1 MSQPVAYTPPD
12 YVPPEVAASNWDG
25 PERRSRAPVD
35 QLGRSLNL
43 LCLEASGPYE
53 IVAHLEALGYNSA
66 SALARFGVSSHFEL
80 AHQLYERTPRIRD
93 RYKVKRKRTGD
104 WATPV
109 AMGLAFVATFLLGA
123 FSQVEMLAP
132 AMVILVWSQVGAAVL
147 QKAKGELLRT
157 EQGVVLAFLVQ
168 LGILAIVGS
177 WALLQYGLATLAPT
191 LTWFAV
197 GALLWAE
204 RRVAA
209 LTVPLLVL
217 LGLVLA
223 TLLPVPAVMPQLIVV
238 VAVAAMCL
246 PLAWRDTRP
255 IFDWLRRSIGV
266 ALHPFLYGVG
276 QGLLILALLRHEDPA
291 GDVVPGGVLLL
302 LVLLLSQ
309 RFLIMLKAA
318 LTARLWRS
326 TSASGFRTYAHA
338 ALFVYVGM
346 YVLPLLAALIIEA
359 VLGVGG
365 WHFYW
370 FAFGLFGLSLG
381 ISVVG
386 FALGNPAGASIPFLL
401 AGVAAVAGMPFLVVS
416 AYLALVLLLVA
427 QLRVRQVGRYAV
439 YLL

>member
-1 MSQPVAYTPPD
+1 MSQSVAYTPPD
-12 YVPPEVAASNWDG
+12 YVPPEVATSNWVG

-35 QLGRSLNL
+35 QLSRSLNI

-53 IVAHLEALGYNSA
+53 IVAHLEALGFNSA
-66 SALARFGVSSHFEL
+66 TALARFGVSSHFEL
-80 AHQLYERTPRIRD
+80 AHQLYERTPRIRS
-93 RYKVKRKRTGD
+93 RQKAKRKRTAD

-132 AMVILVWSQVGAAVL
+132 AMVILVWSQVGAALL
-147 QKAKGELLRT
+147 QKAKGELPRPEQRT
-157 EQGVVLAFLVQ
+157 VLSLLVQTGVLAIAV
-168 LGILAIVGS
+168 S
-177 WALLQYGLATLAPT
+177 WILLQYGLSTLAPT

-197 GALLWAE
+197 GTLLWSEKRLAA
-204 RRVAA
+204 VA
-209 LTVPLLVL
+209 VPLLAL
-217 LGLVLA
+217 AGLAIV
-223 TLLPVPAVMPQLIVV
+223 TLLPAPSITPEVV
-238 VAVAAMCL
+238 VVIASAAFCL

-255 IFDWLRRSIGV
+255 ILDWLRRSAGV
-266 ALHPFLYGVG
+266 TLHPLIYGAG

-291 GDVVPGGVLLL
+291 GDVVPGAILLL
-302 LVLLLSQ
+302 FVLLLSQ
-309 RFLIMLKAA
+309 KFLIMLKSA

-326 TSASGFRTYAHA
+326 TSDSGFRAYAHV

-346 YVLPLLAALIIEA
+346 YVLPLAVALGLES
-359 VLGVGG
+359 VMGVAG
-365 WHFYW
+365 WHFYL

-401 AGVAAVAGMPFLVVS
+401 AGVAAVAGMPFLWVS
-416 AYLALVLLLVA
+416 AGLAVVLLLVA